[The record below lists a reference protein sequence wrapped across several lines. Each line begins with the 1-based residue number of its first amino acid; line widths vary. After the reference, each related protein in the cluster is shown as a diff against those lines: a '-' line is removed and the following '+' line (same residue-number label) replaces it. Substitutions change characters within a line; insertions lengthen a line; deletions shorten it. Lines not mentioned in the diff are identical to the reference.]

1 MLKGKILEE
10 YEVNAH
16 GEIAKIQIVE
26 ISPFHKVY
34 VINLPAF
41 GKATMKV
48 LDEIKTKILHQLTIS
63 PKEFLDPKAR
73 TKIKAI
79 LESTAK
85 QIFENVG
92 FRTEESNF
100 LIARLLNEM
109 LGLGDLEVLLADEN
123 LEEIAVNNSHEKIWV
138 YHKIYGWL
146 ETTLK
151 LSSEDEIFNLANN
164 IGRKV
169 GKQITTLTPLMDA
182 YLYTGD
188 RVNATLAPISQ
199 KGNTITIRKFARKPW
214 TITQF
219 IALKTIS
226 SEVAALIW
234 EAVQYELNIMVTGGT
249 GSGKTSFLNV
259 MAPFI
264 QPNHR
269 IISIEDTRELNLPE
283 RLHWIPLVTRTAT
296 PEGKG
301 EVSMLDLMINSLRM
315 RPDRLFVGEIRRHQE
330 AEVLFEAM
338 HTGHSV
344 YSTVHAEN
352 ADQLKRRLTTPPIS
366 ISEELLESLHL
377 IVVQYRH
384 RRLGIRRTYEVA
396 EIVPSGMQA
405 GKVTMDVRT
414 LYKWKAKEDV
424 IVKDKDSLR
433 LFDELMLVAGF
444 TPSELKQ
451 DLSEKKAIL
460 DFMVKSKIFDLN
472 NVCEMISLYYASP
485 EEVLKKVR
493 R

>member
-1 MLKGKILEE
+1 
-10 YEVNAH
+10 
-16 GEIAKIQIVE
+16 
-26 ISPFHKVY
+26 
-34 VINLPAF
+34 
-41 GKATMKV
+41 
-48 LDEIKTKILHQLTIS
+48 
-63 PKEFLDPKAR
+63 
-73 TKIKAI
+73 
-79 LESTAK
+79 
-85 QIFENVG
+85 
-92 FRTEESNF
+92 
-100 LIARLLNEM
+100 
-109 LGLGDLEVLLADEN
+109 
-123 LEEIAVNNSHEKIWV
+123 
-138 YHKIYGWL
+138 
-146 ETTLK
+146 
-151 LSSEDEIFNLANN
+151 
-164 IGRKV
+164 
-169 GKQITTLTPLMDA
+169 PLMDA